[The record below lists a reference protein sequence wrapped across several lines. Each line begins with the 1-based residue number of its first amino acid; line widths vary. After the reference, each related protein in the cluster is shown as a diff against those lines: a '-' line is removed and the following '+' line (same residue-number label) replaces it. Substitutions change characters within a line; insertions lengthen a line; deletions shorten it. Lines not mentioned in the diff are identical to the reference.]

1 MNQNLLNPYPL
12 EYMPPWHL
20 QGDAF
25 ILNYWLT
32 PSFIQQ
38 STHFRQTPSPIGRLI
53 QVLLVRYQHSPVGP
67 YDELLILDHP
77 LISKWRLSSIPKIF
91 VSTEISVQHGQ
102 QLWGIPKEL
111 ATFEWQEQGQDTHC
125 TIHFAQQCMH
135 IHLRK
140 PKKQCSFYINSH
152 YLPAAVLKIRQAW
165 QGKRYQFSPQF
176 RGHLSKLVSVQW
188 ENTQDIFPNFSE
200 AKYVQSFYAPHFE
213 LIFPEARIQQK

>member
-77 LISKWRLSSIPKIF
+77 LISKRRLSSIPKIF

-125 TIHFAQQCMH
+125 TIYFAQQCMH

-152 YLPAAVLKIRQAW
+152 YLPAAVVFTTISGSLIEIGICAM
-165 QGKRYQFSPQF
+165 GKYAGYFSQFF
-176 RGHLSKLVSVQW
+176 RGKIC
-188 ENTQDIFPNFSE
+188 T
-200 AKYVQSFYAPHFE
+200 E
-213 LIFPEARIQQK
+213 LLCPSL